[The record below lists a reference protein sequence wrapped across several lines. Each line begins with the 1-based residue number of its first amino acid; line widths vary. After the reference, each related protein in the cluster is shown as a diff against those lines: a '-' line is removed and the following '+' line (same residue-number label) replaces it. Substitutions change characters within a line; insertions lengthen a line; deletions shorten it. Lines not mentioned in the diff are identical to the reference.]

1 MSLVKLFNNDL
12 HCVNLLP
19 NRMYKRREYLMTVKK
34 EGIPLLEPVPSWAHS
49 NRFIQSKPVIRK
61 ATMNDAKPEYR
72 GGLTNRG
79 EVYLHF
85 LNQAYSEP
93 TTQWN
98 VGLNMYF
105 SRDQEEKNN
114 PKEAHYGKPTYS
126 EGVLMEDVT
135 HPELGLYLN
144 PTGKFFNLD
153 WVKYDEENGYRRKLD
168 AYKKWKDSYHPQNK
182 EEKDVN

>member
-126 EGVLMEDVT
+126 EVVLMEDVT